1 MAIKILRTV
10 KEMIEYRDTLK
21 GTIGLVPTMGALHLG
36 HMSLVD
42 QAVKDNDY
50 VIVSTF
56 VNPTQFGAG
65 EDFDSYPRT
74 EKKDVA
80 LLEEHHATA
89 VFIPKASDMYPEGY
103 NSWVEVFDVTQKLE
117 GACRPTHF
125 KGVTT
130 VVNKLFNI
138 SRADNAYFGQ
148 KDAQQV
154 AVIKK
159 MVRDLNIHINI
170 VVMPIVREDS
180 GLARSSRNTY
190 LSAEEKKAALILS
203 KTIKLAE
210 SEWAKG
216 ENDAEALK
224 AKMIKNLESEP
235 LATVDYVAF
244 NHWDDLEEIT
254 TIVAPTLVSMAV
266 RIGATRLIDN
276 TILK

>member
-1 MAIKILRTV
+1 MNIKIIRSV
-10 KEMIEYRDTLK
+10 KELVEYRDTLK
-21 GTIGLVPTMGALHLG
+21 GKVGLVPTMGALHLG

-74 EKKDVA
+74 EKEDVA

-130 VVNKLFNI
+130 VVNKLFNLT
-138 SRADNAYFGQ
+138 RADNAYFGQ

-159 MVRDLNIHINI
+159 MVRDLNIHVNI

-190 LSAEEKKAALILS
+190 LSADEKKAALILS

-216 ENDAEALK
+216 EKDADVLK
-224 AKMIKNLESEP
+224 AKMIKNLETEP
-235 LATVDYVAF
+235 LASVDYVAI
-244 NHWDDLEEIT
+244 NHWDDLEEIK
-254 TIVAPTLVSMAV
+254 TIEAPTLVSMAV

>member
-1 MAIKILRTV
+1 MNIKIIRSV
-10 KEMIEYRDTLK
+10 KELVEYRDTLK
-21 GTIGLVPTMGALHLG
+21 GKVGLVPTMGALHLG

-74 EKKDVA
+74 EKEDVA

-130 VVNKLFNI
+130 VVNKLLNL

-159 MVRDLNIHINI
+159 MVRDLNIHVNI

-190 LSAEEKKAALILS
+190 LSADEKKAALILS

-216 ENDAEALK
+216 EKDADVLK
-224 AKMIKNLESEP
+224 AKMIKNLETEP
-235 LATVDYVAF
+235 LASVDYVAI
-244 NHWDDLEEIT
+244 NHWDDLEEIK
-254 TIVAPTLVSMAV
+254 TIEAPTLVSMAV